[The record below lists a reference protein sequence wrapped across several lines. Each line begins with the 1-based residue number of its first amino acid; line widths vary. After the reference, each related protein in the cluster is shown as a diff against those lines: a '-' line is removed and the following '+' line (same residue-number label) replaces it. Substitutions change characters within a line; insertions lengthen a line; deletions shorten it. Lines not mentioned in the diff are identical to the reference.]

1 MILSRE
7 EKPRRPLEIDLSGPD
22 GNVFALMGYAKR
34 LARQLDI
41 QVELASDLLSELGVQ
56 KAPKNAGDFIV
67 QQMMKS
73 DYENALQVFDTYFG
87 KYVILYR

>member
-22 GNVFALMGYAKR
+22 GNVFALMGDAKR
-34 LARQLDI
+34 LAIQLDI
-41 QVELASDLLSELGVQ
+41 QVELASDLLSELGVH

-67 QQMMKS
+67 QQMMES
-73 DYENALQVFDTYFG
+73 DYENALQVFDRYFG